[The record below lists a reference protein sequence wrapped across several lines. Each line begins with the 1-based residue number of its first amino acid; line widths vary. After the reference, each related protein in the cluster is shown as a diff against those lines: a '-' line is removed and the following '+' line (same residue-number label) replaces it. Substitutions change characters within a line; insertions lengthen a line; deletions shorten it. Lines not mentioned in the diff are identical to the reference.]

1 MNINPNHQE
10 SLQDEPI
17 GAEEAMAHAMEYIW
31 DNFIEPKQSEFD
43 DQQRL
48 LMGVIGA
55 TFRAIA
61 KQAASMEEIEKS
73 MGNVINQDISKN

>member
-1 MNINPNHQE
+1 MNINSNHQE
-10 SLQDEPI
+10 ENDII

-31 DNFIEPKQSEFD
+31 DNFIEPKKSELD
-43 DQQRL
+43 DKQTL
-48 LMGVIGA
+48 LIGVIGA

>member
-31 DNFIEPKQSEFD
+31 DNFIEPKKSELD
-43 DQQRL
+43 DKQTL
-48 LMGVIGA
+48 LIGVIGA

>member
-1 MNINPNHQE
+1 MNINSNHQE
-10 SLQDEPI
+10 QDEVI
-17 GAEEAMAHAMEYIW
+17 GAEEAMAHGMEYIW
-31 DNFIEPKQSEFD
+31 DNFIEPKESDFD
-43 DQQRL
+43 DKQRL
-48 LMGVIGA
+48 LIGVIGA